1 MSEIQFNQFTKP
13 IAFWNRSNFTT
24 PSISAVNGN
33 VVPDLF
39 ESTNVKP
46 KKMSKLAKWGIALGS
61 LAVVIGGAVIGIR
74 ANYAKIAQKTFKDVF
89 MRDDITKKEALEII
103 KRYKEI
109 EKIQDKEKYVKALFE
124 EVKRN
129 YGLGKTDIKLT
140 MLENN
145 LQGKSVATSD
155 VSNRTINMPLS
166 LERKTI
172 FETMHHEFRH
182 AKQNDLMYSLSPI
195 EVMRKA
201 YGEPSEEAV
210 KLVTK
215 QLEDAVNQGIF
226 KSVDEVTEGLSISD
240 YILSQAASIYRS
252 NFTCSELTPKQKKL
266 AEKLLK
272 SERVA
277 PPDLNQ
283 KSNFF
288 KFIKDS
294 FNHLTSTKELDAYKA
309 GFRMDWLFKFMPSNL
324 A

>member
-1 MSEIQFNQFTKP
+1 MSEVQFNQFTKP
-13 IAFWNRSNFTT
+13 IAFWNRSNFATQQVST
-24 PSISAVNGN
+24 AN
-33 VVPDLF
+33 VLPDTF
-39 ESTNVKP
+39 ESSNVKP
-46 KKMSKLAKWGIALGS
+46 KKLSKTAKWCIALGS
-61 LAVVIGGAVIGIR
+61 TAVVIGGAIIGIR
-74 ANYAKIAQKTFKDVF
+74 ANYAKVAQKTFQNIF

-155 VSNRTINMPLS
+155 CLNRAINMPLS
-166 LERKTI
+166 LERKSM
-172 FETMHHEFRH
+172 FATMHHEFRH

-195 EVMRKA
+195 ETMRKVF
-201 YGEPSEEAV
+201 GEPSEEAIKV
-210 KLVTK
+210 LTK
-215 QLEDAVNQGIF
+215 QCEDAINQGLF
-226 KSVDEVTEGLSISD
+226 KSIDDLTEGLCVSD
-240 YILSQAASIYRS
+240 FILSQKARQYRS

-272 SERVA
+272 SERIA

-283 KSNFF
+283 RNNFF
-288 KFIKDS
+288 KFIKDA
-294 FNHLTSTKELDAYKA
+294 FKHLTSTKELDAYKA
-309 GFRMDWLFKFMPSNL
+309 GFGMDWLFKFMPSNL
-324 A
+324 S